1 MVVLSTLKQ
10 KSIAGVCILLFVI
23 YLRKLK
29 RRPQRA
35 LANSTDRSKRIVV
48 NRAFFVKLWAL
59 MKSCMFKNKVPHYF
73 MLFNFFLV
81 FRTILSI
88 YISGIKGK
96 IVKAVISSN
105 KRSFFKQMGNL
116 GLMAIPGSITNSLL
130 DYLQNIIALNMRKGL
145 VSSLNSKYVK
155 GKTAYQLMHIDS
167 RIENPDQVLT
177 DDVLKW
183 TLALAEF
190 YSDFSKPTLDI
201 ILFSRKLANMM
212 TYKGPFLMIS
222 WYLLS
227 GYLIKLI
234 SPAFGKLIAEGL
246 KREGAF
252 RAGHQRLI
260 QHSEEIAFLR
270 GDAFEHNSLTRKL
283 KNLLNLYRYQNKL
296 RLYMGFIDSMLV
308 KYGAYNVGMAVLALP
323 IFGPDKEKYLQR
335 VGNDPASIM
344 RDYEQNSSLL
354 VNLAKAIGKIVISY
368 KKLQEL
374 AGTTHRISGFVE
386 VIKDLQENGKYQKN
400 IVANKELIY
409 DPELKGNSLKKGKNW
424 HVKDSIKF
432 EEVPIIA
439 PNGDELIEKLSIKI
453 KKGMNCI
460 IEGPNGSG
468 KTALLRVL
476 AGLWPLF
483 SGQIFKVVSDDI
495 MFLPQRVYLPRGT
508 FKDQII
514 YPHTQSTKSDYE
526 LIELLEKVKLS
537 YLLEREGGFNAV
549 NDWYDVLSGGERQR
563 ISVAR
568 LFYHA
573 PKFAV
578 LDEATSAVSVEI
590 ENTLYLMAKKLGMTL
605 VTVTNRKSLYE
616 FHDFALILHGDKSW
630 VFESVKHDE

>member
-1 MVVLSTLKQ
+1 MAVLSTLKQ
-10 KSIAGVCILLFVI
+10 KGIAGICLLLFII
-23 YLRKLK
+23 YLR
-29 RRPQRA
+29 
-35 LANSTDRSKRIVV
+35 RSKRKASDKTITAKQGGKKVLV
-48 NRAFFVKLWAL
+48 NKAFFIKLWML
-59 MKSCMFKNKVPHYF
+59 MKRCVFKNKVPHYF
-73 MLFNFFLV
+73 ILFNFFLV

-96 IVKAVISSN
+96 IVKAMISSN
-105 KRSFFKQMGNL
+105 KRSFFKQMANL
-116 GLMAIPGSITNSLL
+116 GLMAIPGSITNSCL

-145 VSSLNSKYVK
+145 IANLNSKYVR
-155 GKTAYQLMHIDS
+155 GKTAYQLLNVDS
-167 RIENPDQVLT
+167 RIENPDQILT
-177 DDVLKW
+177 EDIQKW
-183 TLALAEF
+183 TLALTDF
-190 YSDFSKPTLDI
+190 YSDFSKPLLDI
-201 ILFSRKLANMM
+201 ILFSKKLANLM
-212 TYKGPFLMIS
+212 TYKGPLLMIS

-227 GYLIKLI
+227 GYVIKLI
-234 SPAFGKLIAEGL
+234 SPAFGKLVAEGL
-246 KREGAF
+246 RREGTF
-252 RAGHQRLI
+252 RSGHQRLL

-270 GDAFEHNSLTRKL
+270 GDVFEHNNLSQKL
-283 KNLLNLYRYQNKL
+283 MNLLKLYRYENKL
-296 RLYMGFIDSMLV
+296 RLYMGVIDSMLV
-308 KYGAYNVGMAVLALP
+308 KYGAYNIGLGILALP
-323 IFGPDKEKYLQR
+323 IFGPDKDIYLQR
-335 VGNDPASIM
+335 VGNNPSLMM

-374 AGTTHRISGFVE
+374 AGTTHTIGELVD
-386 VIKDLQENGKYQKN
+386 VIKDVQEKGIYQRN
-400 IVANKELIY
+400 IVENYELIY
-409 DPELKGNSLKKGKNW
+409 DPELRGNSLKKGKNW

-476 AGLWPLF
+476 AGLWPVF
-483 SGQIFKVVSDDI
+483 SGQIFKVVCDDI
-495 MFLPQRVYLPRGT
+495 MYLPQRVYLPRGT
-508 FKDQII
+508 LKDQII
-514 YPHTQSTKSDYE
+514 YPHTESTKSDYE
-526 LIELLEKVKLS
+526 LLDLLDKVKLS
-537 YLLEREGGFNAV
+537 YLVEREGGFGAI

-568 LFYHA
+568 LFYHT

-590 ENTLYLMAKKLGMTL
+590 ENNLYLTAKKLGMTL
-605 VTVTNRKSLYE
+605 ITVTNRKSLYE
-616 FHDFALILHGDKSW
+616 FHDYALILSGNKGW

>member
-10 KSIAGVCILLFVI
+10 KGIAGICLLLFI
-23 YLRKLK
+23 LYLRRS
-29 RRPQRA
+29 RRKTPRIQVPAIDHR
-35 LANSTDRSKRIVV
+35 KRIVV
-48 NRAFFVKLWAL
+48 NKAFFIKLWML
-59 MKSCMFKNKVPHYF
+59 MKRCVFKNKVPHYF
-73 MLFNFFLV
+73 VLFNFFLV

-96 IVKAVISSN
+96 IVKAMISAN

-116 GLMAIPGSITNSLL
+116 AIMAIPGSLTNSLL

-145 VSSLNSKYVK
+145 ISSLNSKYVR
-155 GKTAYQLMHIDS
+155 GKTAYQLLQVDS
-167 RIENPDQVLT
+167 RIENPDQILT
-177 DDVLKW
+177 EDIHKW
-183 TLALAEF
+183 TLALADF

-201 ILFSRKLANMM
+201 ILFSRKLANIM
-212 TYKGPFLMIS
+212 TYKGPLLMIS

-227 GYLIKLI
+227 GYLIKLL
-234 SPAFGKLIAEGL
+234 SPAFGRLVAEGL
-246 KREGAF
+246 RREGAF

-270 GDAFEHNSLTRKL
+270 GDVFEHNMLTRKL
-283 KNLLNLYRYQNKL
+283 MNLLNLYRNENKL
-296 RLYMGFIDSMLV
+296 RLYMGVVDSMLV
-308 KYGAYNVGMAVLALP
+308 KYGAYNMGVAVLALP

-335 VGNDPASIM
+335 VGNDPAAIM

-374 AGTTHRISGFVE
+374 AGTTHRIGE
-386 VIKDLQENGKYQKN
+386 LLDVIKDLQEHGRYQKN
-400 IVANKELIY
+400 IVANNELIY

-460 IEGPNGSG
+460 VEGPNGSG

-495 MFLPQRVYLPRGT
+495 MYLPQRVYLPRGT
-508 FKDQII
+508 LRDQII
-514 YPHTQSTKSDYE
+514 YPHIQSTKSDYE
-526 LIELLEKVKLS
+526 ILELLEKVKLG
-537 YLLEREGGFNAV
+537 YLLEREGGLNSI

-590 ENTLYLMAKKLGMTL
+590 ENTLYLTAKKLGMTL
-605 VTVTNRKSLYE
+605 ITVTNRKSLYE
-616 FHDFALILHGDKSW
+616 FHDYALILGGNKDW